1 MVNTFIYLYISILK
15 KLKEGLLPIY
25 IYINSLKDNSI
36 TTYKYKHI
44 KDKKRKTIQDW
55 EEKQK
60 KTWRQKEQRYNRKK
74 IIAYVKNN
82 EKKRHQT
89 TL

>member
-1 MVNTFIYLYISILK
+1 MK
-15 KLKEGLLPIY
+15 GGLLPIY

-44 KDKKRKTIQDW
+44 NDKKRQTIQDR

-60 KTWRQKEQRYNRKK
+60 ETWRQKEQRYNRKK
-74 IIAYVKNN
+74 IIAYVESN